1 MVVPVVKLTGGTI
14 GATPGVLHGHSG
26 KKMDDPAMQHRPPA
40 TVAIL
45 AVPEASASVIYGMYD
60 LFRSAGRDWNL
71 IVEGTP
77 GSELLRPIV
86 VAREAGTFSAGNGVR
101 ITPDATLETCPR
113 PDIVCVPEV
122 LVTPDAPPAGQ
133 FDVEARW
140 LRDSYDGG
148 AIVATAC
155 SGALLLA
162 EAGLLQGAE
171 ATTHWAYCDL
181 LKRHYPGIRVR
192 EQAALVASGDGQR
205 LVMAGGGTSW
215 LDLALY
221 LIARATNVEVAMQTA
236 RVFLIDWHD
245 VGQQPFARLARSRQ
259 VDDAVIAR
267 CQVWIAE
274 HYAEPAPVAAMV
286 RLSGLAERT
295 FKRRF
300 RQATGLAP
308 LEYVHTVRLEEA
320 KQMLEAENA
329 PVETVA
335 REVGYEDAGFFN
347 RLFRRKVGLTP
358 AQYRRRF
365 GALRRRLGSC

>member
-1 MVVPVVKLTGGTI
+1 MDESAMLTR
-14 GATPGVLHGHSG
+14 A
-26 KKMDDPAMQHRPPA
+26 PA
-40 TVAIL
+40 TIAIL

-71 IVEGTP
+71 IVDGAP
-77 GSELLRPIV
+77 GPELLRPLV
-86 VAREAGTFSAGNGVR
+86 VARQPGSFAAGNGVR
-101 ITPDATLETCPR
+101 ITPDCTLEACPP

-122 LVTPDAPPAGQ
+122 LVAPDVPPVGQ
-133 FDVEARW
+133 FEVEARW
-140 LRDSYDGG
+140 LRACHERG
-148 AIVATAC
+148 AIIAAAC

-162 EAGLLQGAE
+162 EAGLLQGAD
-171 ATTHWAYCDL
+171 ATTHWAYCDML
-181 LKRHYPGIRVR
+181 QRHYPDVRVR
-192 EQAALVASGDGQR
+192 EQAALVASGEGQR

-221 LIARATNVEVAMQTA
+221 LVARVTSVEVAMQTA

-245 VGQQPFARLARSRQ
+245 IGQQPFARLARSRQ

-274 HYAEPAPVAAMV
+274 HYAGPAPVAAMV

-300 RQATGLAP
+300 QLATGLAP

-320 KQMLEAENA
+320 KQMLEAGTA
-329 PVETVA
+329 PVESIA

-358 AQYRRRF
+358 AQYRKRF
-365 GALRRRLGSC
+365 GALRQRLASC